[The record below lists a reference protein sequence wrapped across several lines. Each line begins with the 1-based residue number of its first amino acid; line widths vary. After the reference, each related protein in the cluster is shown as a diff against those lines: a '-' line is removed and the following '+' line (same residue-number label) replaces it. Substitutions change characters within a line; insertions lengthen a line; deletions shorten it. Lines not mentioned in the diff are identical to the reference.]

1 MHGNGKIF
9 VSVVAYRDP
18 ECPATIADLFA
29 KARHPEKVF
38 VGLITQC
45 DPEADDE
52 CLLENYQAK
61 KSGAVQS
68 ERTINKYSVDNIKT
82 IMNGMYVSGKV
93 GQFTLEGL

>member
-29 KARHPEKVF
+29 KAMHPGKLF

-52 CLLENYQAK
+52 CLLENYQAYIK

-68 ERTINKYSVDNIKT
+68 ERTIKKYNDNNIKI
-82 IMNGMYVSGKV
+82 IMYGM
-93 GQFTLEGL
+93 